1 MLVTSDGQW
10 VLENDSEL
18 LRKLGDPT
26 PDYDAAAF
34 AVKNFG
40 FIKFQML
47 DNSLIEVELHP
58 RNVALPAL
66 LAVQQQLLASRV
78 RLFRIRFFEQSWNS
92 EISSSAEATVARLSE
107 LCAPAFSPVP
117 SQKYVVEPRDY
128 TALLNSTD
136 SPLRLMA
143 QKWRVSFGQFS
154 PSVISFAIEHR
165 LLSRLMIFGVVPN
178 KGEPVFRFIGDGFD
192 WLERDY
198 QFHGIGEKVQNQP
211 DKEYGE
217 WVSEFYRNV
226 AASGQPRYDDVT
238 AGIRSSA
245 EPNKV
250 QVARYE
256 RLLLPWRTPSE
267 EVFVSMLSRKLA
279 DKDALEP
286 AAPGSEKSLRRIS
299 LKST

>member
-10 VLENDSEL
+10 VLENDSEF
-18 LRKLGDPT
+18 LRKLGDPA

-34 AVKNFG
+34 AVKNLG

-47 DNSLIEVELHP
+47 DDSLIEIELHP

-66 LAVQQQLLASRV
+66 LAVQQQLLSSKV
-78 RLFRIRFFEQSWNS
+78 RLFRIKFFEQSWKS

-107 LCAPAFSPVP
+107 LCAPAFSPLP
-117 SQKYVVEPRDY
+117 SHKYVVEPRDY
-128 TALLNSTD
+128 TALLKNSD

-154 PSVISFAIEHR
+154 PNVISFAIEHR
-165 LLSRLMIFGVVPN
+165 LLSRLMIFGVIPN

-217 WVSEFYRNV
+217 WVAEFYRNV

-238 AGIRSSA
+238 AGIRSSSD
-245 EPNKV
+245 PGRV
-250 QVARYE
+250 QITRYE

-267 EVFVSMLSRKLA
+267 EVFVSMLSRKVV
-279 DKDALEP
+279 DRDASELETTD
-286 AAPGSEKSLRRIS
+286 SEKSLKRIS
-299 LKST
+299 SKST